1 MINATL
7 FGTSFITLLVI
18 MDPPGTVPIFLALT
32 SGRSKKDRRRLSLQ
46 AAAVSIGVI
55 SCFAAFGQQIL
66 KYLGISVPALEGS
79 GGLLLLL
86 VALELLTG
94 RADEPSQTTD
104 VNVALVPLGTPLLA
118 GPGAIVAVILFVQ
131 QIHGARDFLAVA
143 LAIVAVHVII
153 WLTMRYSVYIIRVIK
168 DSGVTLVTRIAGLL
182 LAAIAVQMV
191 ANAVHSY
198 LLAWHIGTGGA

>member
-1 MINATL
+1 MFNATL

-32 SGRSKKDRRRLSLQ
+32 SGRSKKDRRSLALQ
-46 AAAVSIGVI
+46 AAAVSLGVV

-66 KYLGISVPALEGS
+66 SYLGIGVPALEAS

-94 RADEPSQTTD
+94 RADEPSETTD

-118 GPGAIVAVILFVQ
+118 GPGAIVAVIVFVQ
-131 QIHGARDFLAVA
+131 QVHKFGDFLAVA
-143 LAIVAVHVII
+143 AAIVAIHIVI
-153 WLTMRYSVYIIRVIK
+153 WLTMRYSVVVIRVIK

-198 LLAWHIGTGGA
+198 LVAWHIG

>member
-7 FGTSFITLLVI
+7 FGTTFITLLVI

-32 SGRSKKDRRRLSLQ
+32 SGRSKRDRRRLSLQ

-131 QIHGARDFLAVA
+131 QIHGARDFIAVA

-153 WLTMRYSVYIIRVIK
+153 WLTMRYSVYIIRIIK

-191 ANAVHSY
+191 ANAVHAY

>member
-1 MINATL
+1 MFNATL

-32 SGRSKKDRRRLSLQ
+32 AGRSKKDRRSLALQ
-46 AAAVSIGVI
+46 AAAVSLGVV

-66 KYLGISVPALEGS
+66 SYLGIGVPALEAS

-94 RADEPSQTTD
+94 RADEPSETTD

-118 GPGAIVAVILFVQ
+118 GPGAIVAVIVFVQ
-131 QIHGARDFLAVA
+131 QSHGFGDYLAVA
-143 LAIVAVHVII
+143 AAIVATHLVI
-153 WLTMRYSVYIIRVIK
+153 WMTMRYSVYVIRVIK

-198 LLAWHIGTGGA
+198 LIAWHIG

>member
-1 MINATL
+1 MFNATL
-7 FGTSFITLLVI
+7 FGTSFVTLLVI

-32 SGRSKKDRRRLSLQ
+32 SGRSKRDRRSLALQ
-46 AAAVSIGVI
+46 AAAVSLGVI

-66 KYLGISVPALEGS
+66 RYLGINVEALEAS

-86 VALELLTG
+86 VALQLLTG
-94 RADEPSQTTD
+94 NADEPSETTD

-118 GPGAIVAVILFVQ
+118 GPGAIVAVIVFVQ
-131 QIHGARDFLAVA
+131 QIHRVGDLLAVA
-143 LAIVAVHVII
+143 AAIVATHMVI
-153 WLTMRYSVYIIRVIK
+153 WLTMRYSVHVIRVIK

-191 ANAVHSY
+191 ADAVHAY
-198 LLAWHIGTGGA
+198 LVAWHIS

>member
-1 MINATL
+1 MFNATL

-32 SGRSKKDRRRLSLQ
+32 SGRSRKDRRGLAVQ
-46 AAAVSIGVI
+46 AAAVSLGVI

-66 KYLGISVPALEGS
+66 KYLGITVSALEGS

-94 RADEPSQTTD
+94 RADEPTETTD

-131 QIHGARDFLAVA
+131 RIHKIGDFLAVA
-143 LAIVAVHVII
+143 AAIVAVHLII
-153 WLTMRYSVYIIRVIK
+153 WLTMRYSVVIIRLIK

-191 ANAVHSY
+191 ADAVHSY
-198 LLAWHIGTGGA
+198 ILAWHLA

>member
-1 MINATL
+1 MFNATL
-7 FGTSFITLLVI
+7 FSTSFITLLVI

-32 SGRSKKDRRRLSLQ
+32 SGRSKKDRRGLALQ
-46 AAAVSIGVI
+46 AASVSLGVI
-55 SCFAAFGQQIL
+55 ACFAAFGQQIL
-66 KYLGISVPALEGS
+66 KYLGITVPALEGS

-94 RADEPSQTTD
+94 RADEPSETTD

-131 QIHGARDFLAVA
+131 QIHGMRDFLAVA
-143 LAIVAVHVII
+143 GAIVAVHVVI
-153 WLTMRYSVYIIRVIK
+153 WLTMRYSVVIIRVIK

-191 ANAVHSY
+191 ADAVHAY
-198 LLAWHIGTGGA
+198 LVAWHIH

>member
-1 MINATL
+1 MFDTTL
-7 FGTSFITLLVI
+7 FGTAFITLFVI
-18 MDPPGTVPIFLALT
+18 MDPPGAVPVFLALT
-32 SGRSKKDRRRLSLQ
+32 SGRSKRDRRYLALQ
-46 AAAVSIGVI
+46 AAAVSLVVI
-55 SCFAAFGQQIL
+55 SCFAVFGQQIL
-66 KYLGISVPALEGS
+66 NYLGISVPALEGS

-94 RADEPSQTTD
+94 RADQPSETTD

-131 QIHGARDFLAVA
+131 RIHDAADFLAVA
-143 LAIVAVHVII
+143 AAIVLVHVAI
-153 WLTMRYSVYIIRVIK
+153 WLTLRFSVNILRVIK

-191 ANAVHSY
+191 ATASIAFAK
-198 LLAWHIGTGGA
+198 LA

>member
-1 MINATL
+1 MFNATL

-32 SGRSKKDRRRLSLQ
+32 SGRSKKDRRGLALQ
-46 AAAVSIGVI
+46 AASVSLGVI
-55 SCFAAFGQQIL
+55 ACFAAFGQQIL
-66 KYLGISVPALEGS
+66 KYLGITVPALEGS

-94 RADEPSQTTD
+94 RADEPSEDTD

-131 QIHGARDFLAVA
+131 QIHGAGDFLAVA
-143 LAIVAVHVII
+143 AAIVATHVII

-191 ANAVHSY
+191 ADAVHSF
-198 LLAWHIGTGGA
+198 LVAWHIG

>member
-1 MINATL
+1 MFNATL

-32 SGRSKKDRRRLSLQ
+32 SGRSKKDRRGLALQ
-46 AAAVSIGVI
+46 AASVSLGVI
-55 SCFAAFGQQIL
+55 ACFAAFGQQIL
-66 KYLGISVPALEGS
+66 KYLGITVPALEGS

-94 RADEPSQTTD
+94 RADEPSEDTD

-131 QIHGARDFLAVA
+131 RIHGAGDFLAVA
-143 LAIVAVHVII
+143 AAIVATHVII

-191 ANAVHSY
+191 ADAVHSY
-198 LLAWHIGTGGA
+198 LIAWHIG

>member
-1 MINATL
+1 MFNATL

-94 RADEPSQTTD
+94 RADEPSETTD

-131 QIHGARDFLAVA
+131 QIHGTRDFLAVA

-153 WLTMRYSVYIIRVIK
+153 WLTMRYSVYIIRLIK

-191 ANAVHSY
+191 ADAVHAY

>member
-1 MINATL
+1 MFNATL

-32 SGRSKKDRRRLSLQ
+32 SGRSKRDRRSLALQ
-46 AAAVSIGVI
+46 ASAVSLGVI
-55 SCFAAFGQQIL
+55 TCFAAFGQQIL
-66 KYLGISVPALEGS
+66 RYLGINVEALEAS

-86 VALELLTG
+86 VALQLLTG
-94 RADEPSQTTD
+94 NADEPSETTD

-118 GPGAIVAVILFVQ
+118 GPGAIVAVIVFVQ
-131 QIHGARDFLAVA
+131 QIHRAGDLIAVA
-143 LAIVAVHVII
+143 AAIVATHIVI
-153 WLTMRYSVYIIRVIK
+153 WLTMRYSVYVIRVIK

-191 ANAVHSY
+191 ADAIHSY
-198 LLAWHIGTGGA
+198 LMAWHIA

>member
-1 MINATL
+1 MFNATL
-7 FGTSFITLLVI
+7 FGTSLVTLFVI

-32 SGRSKKDRRRLSLQ
+32 SGRSKKDRRSLALQ
-46 AAAVSIGVI
+46 AAAVSLGVI
-55 SCFAAFGQQIL
+55 ACFAAFGQQIL
-66 KYLGISVPALEGS
+66 KYLGINVEALEAS

-86 VALELLTG
+86 VALQLLTG
-94 RADEPSQTTD
+94 NADEPSETTD

-118 GPGAIVAVILFVQ
+118 GPGAIVAVIVFVQ
-131 QIHGARDFLAVA
+131 QIHKFGDFLAVA
-143 LAIVAVHVII
+143 AAIVAVHIII
-153 WLTMRYSVYIIRVIK
+153 WLTMRYSVYILRVIK

-198 LLAWHIGTGGA
+198 LIAWNVVH

>member
-1 MINATL
+1 MFNATL
-7 FGTSFITLLVI
+7 FGTSLVTLFVI

-32 SGRSKKDRRRLSLQ
+32 SGRSKKDRRSLALQ
-46 AAAVSIGVI
+46 AAAVSLGVI
-55 SCFAAFGQQIL
+55 ACFAAFGQQIL
-66 KYLGISVPALEGS
+66 KYLGINVSALEAS

-86 VALELLTG
+86 VALQLLTG
-94 RADEPSQTTD
+94 NADEPSETTD

-118 GPGAIVAVILFVQ
+118 GPGAIVAVIVFVQ
-131 QIHGARDFLAVA
+131 QSHGFGDYLAVA
-143 LAIVAVHVII
+143 AAIVATHLVI
-153 WLTMRYSVYIIRVIK
+153 WMTMRYSVYVIRVIK

-198 LLAWHIGTGGA
+198 LIAWHIG